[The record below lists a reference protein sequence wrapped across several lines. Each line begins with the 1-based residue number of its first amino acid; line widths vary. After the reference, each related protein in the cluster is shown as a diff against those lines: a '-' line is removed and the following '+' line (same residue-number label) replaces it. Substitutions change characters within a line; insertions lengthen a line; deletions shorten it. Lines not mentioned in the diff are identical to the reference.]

1 MSEFIIQDES
11 LSNIGD
17 AVRDVLNNNNSVTLA
32 DLPNTIRGLTNIPTV
47 DSPKLWELSFG
58 AYHVKTGCSVAF
70 NSAQN
75 TTETINFTSALV
87 IIGKNSASANNKQYI
102 IIASDLLNNE
112 TYKSK
117 IISGIIEDQIVLND
131 NSNTQ
136 HNYINHSNNFISQSD
151 LSSTLNASSTNL
163 EAPTA
168 KAVYDYVTAVVSNV
182 YKYKGSVATYTDLPT
197 ENVSIGDVYNVQDS
211 SMNYA
216 WTGAEWDGLGVIVD
230 ISSKEDKINKVSKI
244 NGNSTDEQYPSAKA
258 TNDAIINTLETAI
271 DDGSIVA
278 ENSIT
283 TAKIAR
289 ELFGDNINL
298 ISTDDIIDIYK
309 TSQPPLKFVNICVG
323 VNDNSITAAKLADG
337 VIPDVSEKEDKSNKV
352 TELSD
357 ECTHKQ
363 YPSAKAVLDA
373 FYTLQTA
380 IDDVLEELEEKE
392 NTSAKEHTLT
402 NSAANYPASD
412 AVWAAIQAACY
423 VDSEATV

>member
-58 AYHVKTGCSVAF
+58 TYHVKTGCSVAF

-136 HNYINHSNNFISQSD
+136 HNYVNHSNNFISQSD

-211 SMNYA
+211 GMNYA

-258 TNDAIINTLETAI
+258 VFDYSTKTLDNPRIYLLDKGVYNIKNGAIYGSGSGPFFYSYINCTYGLL
-271 DDGSIVA
+271 IVGNA
-278 ENSIT
+278 PAGVANGCCSFTI
-283 TAKIAR
+283 IPSYSS
-289 ELFGDNINL
+289 LNNNL
-298 ISTDDIIDIYK
+298 IYGYCTK
-309 TSQPPLKFVNICVG
+309 QTSINAETGESADTYNG
-323 VNDNSITAAKLADG
+323 VSYAL
-337 VIPDVSEKEDKSNKV
+337 ESNKNRV
-352 TELSD
+352 TELTAQNTD
-357 ECTHKQ
+357 LQ
-363 YPSAKAVLDA
+363 YPSAKAV
-373 FYTLQTA
+373 Y
-380 IDDVLEELEEKE
+380 
-392 NTSAKEHTLT
+392 N
-402 NSAANYPASD
+402 
-412 AVWAAIQAACY
+412 AIQAALY